1 MQAVATEIEQKLTD
15 ELKDAMKSGDE
26 LRRDAIRMLR
36 AALKKE
42 ELDLQQQQVLAAAK
56 KACYPNLNTVD
67 VSTLDIGDMY
77 SLKDEDAVRVVNRLV
92 KQHRES
98 IDQFRK
104 GNRADLAARE
114 ESQLAIIEKYL
125 PQLMPRD
132 QVEVIVR
139 ETVAGMDI
147 STGMRAQGA
156 VMAALSPKLRGKAD
170 MKVVSE
176 IVRGLLSEAAAR

>member
-1 MQAVATEIEQKLTD
+1 MATDIEQKLTD
-15 ELKDAMKSGDE
+15 ELKDAMRSGDE
-26 LRRDAIRMLR
+26 VRRDAVRMLR

-56 KACYPNLNTVD
+56 KAGYPNLNSVD
-67 VSTLDIGDMY
+67 VSKLNLGEPYALTND
-77 SLKDEDAVRVVNRLV
+77 DAVRVVNRQV

-114 ESQLAIIEKYL
+114 EAQLAVIEKYL

-132 QVEVIVR
+132 QVEAVVR
-139 ETVAGMDI
+139 ETLAGIDL
-147 STGMRAQGA
+147 STGLKAQGA

-176 IVRGLLSEAAAR
+176 IVRNILTGAAG